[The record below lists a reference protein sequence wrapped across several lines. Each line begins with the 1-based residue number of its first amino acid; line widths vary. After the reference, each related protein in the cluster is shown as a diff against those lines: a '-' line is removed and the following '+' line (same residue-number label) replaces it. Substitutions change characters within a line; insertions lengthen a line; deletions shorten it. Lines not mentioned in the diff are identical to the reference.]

1 MGHSLLISGYHRGV
15 HYIHQ
20 PSRDNEHYPASCIL
34 MYSLLRT
41 WGMCIAVPVSG
52 AIILNRM
59 FREEGTEESMNFDVQ
74 AGGSSLSQQGRSQK
88 LMLVDGFHMLWRV
101 MVGASALGGI
111 SSLFVK

>member
-1 MGHSLLISGYHRGV
+1 
-15 HYIHQ
+15 
-20 PSRDNEHYPASCIL
+20 
-34 MYSLLRT
+34 
-41 WGMCIAVPVSG
+41 MCIAVPVSG

-59 FREEGTEESMNFDVQ
+59 FREEGTEGSMDFDVQ